1 MNYAFEICANL
12 IEGILVTQFFVRY
25 FGFKNRTNQIIK
37 ILLMTVLYAVCM
49 SVINA
54 DDYIGTISGCIID
67 AAEFIL
73 AVVLLKGKVLEKLLL
88 VQMRS
93 VEATT
98 VSVLLTGAFK
108 EWISY
113 DSNGY
118 ARFGMSRIVLVI
130 AAQLIFVLFAE
141 LIIRTKIKDEAYV
154 TNGTYISLN
163 IVMTATVL
171 AEIFM
176 LNIVYRLAVA
186 DEIITDIYAAIV
198 GLVAIDIVV
207 YVLYIRLTN
216 SSIQLISEK
225 MKNAAYENEKLEIKS
240 VNDKYEQTAKI
251 RHDIKNM
258 LAPVLLRL
266 DEGNIE
272 AAKQSIRKIV
282 DIDLKSDKI
291 FDTGNRLADAM
302 IYKYKKYCDEHNVS
316 LTIKIR
322 GTLAGIE
329 EVDIAIVLSNMLDN
343 AIAAAEKCS
352 NPEVRLQIEPIAD
365 NVHICVINTCADV
378 PVIRNG
384 LPVTTKDDKKLHG
397 YGLSNVKE
405 ITEKYDGRFKFHC
418 SDNACRV
425 DTYFNVHK

>member
-1 MNYAFEICANL
+1 
-12 IEGILVTQFFVRY
+12 
-25 FGFKNRTNQIIK
+25 
-37 ILLMTVLYAVCM
+37 
-49 SVINA
+49 
-54 DDYIGTISGCIID
+54 
-67 AAEFIL
+67 
-73 AVVLLKGKVLEKLLL
+73 
-88 VQMRS
+88 
-93 VEATT
+93 
-98 VSVLLTGAFK
+98 
-108 EWISY
+108 
-113 DSNGY
+113 
-118 ARFGMSRIVLVI
+118 
-130 AAQLIFVLFAE
+130 
-141 LIIRTKIKDEAYV
+141 
-154 TNGTYISLN
+154 
-163 IVMTATVL
+163 
-171 AEIFM
+171 M
-176 LNIVYRLAVA
+176 LP
-186 DEIITDIYAAIV
+186 
-198 GLVAIDIVV
+198 
-207 YVLYIRLTN
+207 
-216 SSIQLISEK
+216 
-225 MKNAAYENEKLEIKS
+225 
-240 VNDKYEQTAKI
+240 
-251 RHDIKNM
+251 
-258 LAPVLLRL
+258 PVLLRL

-316 LTIKIR
+316 LTIKMR

-329 EVDIAIVLSNMLDN
+329 EVDTAIVLSNMLDN